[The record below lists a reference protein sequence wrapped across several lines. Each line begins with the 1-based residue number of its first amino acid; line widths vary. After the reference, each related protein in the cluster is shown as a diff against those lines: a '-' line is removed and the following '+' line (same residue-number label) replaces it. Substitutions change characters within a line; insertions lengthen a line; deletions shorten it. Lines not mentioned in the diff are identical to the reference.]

1 MEKFG
6 KEDSISYSVDDDGIL
21 TIKIDTTKELGP
33 SASGKT
39 TLIASSG
46 GNAKI
51 NIGNELFGDRIVSLG
66 LNFCIIKEMA
76 MAANYTDE
84 QVEMMRERYQAKPT
98 RETVENLAEELN
110 KSIKSIIGKLSREGI
125 YQKAIYKQR
134 QARYRLQSLS

>member
-6 KEDSISYSVDDDGIL
+6 KEDSISYSVDDGIL

-66 LNFCIIKEMA
+66 LNL
-76 MAANYTDE
+76 Y
-84 QVEMMRERYQAKPT
+84 Y
-98 RETVENLAEELN
+98 
-110 KSIKSIIGKLSREGI
+110 
-125 YQKAIYKQR
+125 
-134 QARYRLQSLS
+134 